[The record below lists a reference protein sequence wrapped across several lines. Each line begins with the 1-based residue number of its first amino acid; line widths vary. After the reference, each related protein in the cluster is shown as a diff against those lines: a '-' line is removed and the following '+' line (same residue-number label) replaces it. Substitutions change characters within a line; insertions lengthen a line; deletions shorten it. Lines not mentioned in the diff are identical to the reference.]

1 MFVLEGG
8 TPSSKKAFLEREKLF
23 VYLNTR
29 YVIISTMDYITDFI
43 NILKEY
49 PSIYFIVLVLIS
61 AFSAKASD
69 WILSGIIL
77 KFAKQTQTSFDD
89 KLVDALH
96 KPIYYSVFFLGLSFS
111 VNAVSLPDSLL
122 FLLEGTFKSLT
133 VIVWSFAV
141 SKIFV
146 ELIKWSSRAGDTK
159 RLIQKRTIPLFDNI
173 GKIAI
178 FGGAVYFIF
187 LSWNIDVTGWVA
199 SAGILSVVIGFAA
212 KDTLSN
218 LFAGIFIMADAPYK
232 EGDYINLDGGERGYV
247 RSIGIRS
254 TRIMTRDDIEIT
266 IPNSVI
272 ANSKIV
278 NESGGPLEKERV
290 RITISVSYESDI
302 ELVKRVLRDIAIASQ
317 NVCKDPEPRVR
328 FRQFADYG
336 LTFQLLL
343 WIEKPEMR
351 GMVIDEINSSIFYKF
366 REEKIEIPYPHH
378 VVQMSQKVESPS

>member
-1 MFVLEGG
+1 MDIFTEFINVLENY
-8 TPSSKKAFLEREKLF
+8 T
-23 VYLNTR
+23 
-29 YVIISTMDYITDFI
+29 
-43 NILKEY
+43 
-49 PSIYFIVLVLIS
+49 SIYFIVLVLTS
-61 AFSAKASD
+61 AFLAKLAD

-77 KFAKQTQTSFDD
+77 RFAKQTETRFDD
-89 KLVDALH
+89 KLVEALH

-111 VNAVSLPDSLL
+111 INTVSLPDQFL
-122 FLLEGTFKSLT
+122 FFLQGIFKSIT
-133 VIVWSFAV
+133 VIVWSFAI

-146 ELIKWSSRAGDTK
+146 ELIKWSSPAGNTK
-159 RLIQKRTIPLFDNI
+159 RFIQKRTIPLFDNI

-178 FGGAVYFIF
+178 FGGAVYFML
-187 LSWNIDVTGWVA
+187 LSWDVDVTGWVA

-278 NESGGPLEKERV
+278 NESGGPHEKERV

-302 ELVKRVLRDIAIASQ
+302 ELVKRVLTEIAIAST
-317 NVCKDPEPRVR
+317 NVCADPEPRVR

-343 WIEKPEMR
+343 WIEKPEVR
-351 GMVIDEINSSIFYKF
+351 GRVIDEINSSIFFKF
-366 REEKIEIPYPHH
+366 KEENIEIPYPHH
-378 VVQMSQKVESPS
+378 VIQMSQKAEPKN

>member
-1 MFVLEGG
+1 MREGL
-8 TPSSKKAFLEREKLF
+8 PKAEKLFLKEKSFF
-23 VYLNTR
+23 VYLNSR
-29 YVIISTMDYITDFI
+29 YVIISGMEYIIDFI

>member
-1 MFVLEGG
+1 
-8 TPSSKKAFLEREKLF
+8 
-23 VYLNTR
+23 
-29 YVIISTMDYITDFI
+29 MDYITDFI

-49 PSIYFIVLVLIS
+49 SSVYFIVLILIS
-61 AFSAKASD
+61 ALAAKVAD

-77 KFAKQTQTSFDD
+77 RFTKQTQTSFDD

-96 KPIYYSVFFLGLSFS
+96 KPIYYSVLFLGLSFS
-111 VNAVSLPDSLL
+111 INTVSLSPQMV
-122 FLLEGTFKSLT
+122 FLLQGIFKSIT

-159 RLIQKRTIPLFDNI
+159 RFIQKRTIPLFDNI

-178 FGGAVYFIF
+178 FGGAVYFIL
-187 LSWNIDVTGWVA
+187 LSWDVDVTGWVA

-232 EGDYINLDGGERGYV
+232 EGDYINLDAGERGYV

-278 NESGGPLEKERV
+278 NESGGPYEKERV

-302 ELVKRVLRDIAIASQ
+302 EQVKRVLTEIAITST
-317 NVCKDPEPRVR
+317 NVCDNPKPRVR

-351 GMVIDEINSSIFYKF
+351 GRVIDEINSSIFYKF
-366 REEKIEIPYPHH
+366 REENIEIPYPHH
-378 VVQMSQKVESPS
+378 VIQMSQKVESNN